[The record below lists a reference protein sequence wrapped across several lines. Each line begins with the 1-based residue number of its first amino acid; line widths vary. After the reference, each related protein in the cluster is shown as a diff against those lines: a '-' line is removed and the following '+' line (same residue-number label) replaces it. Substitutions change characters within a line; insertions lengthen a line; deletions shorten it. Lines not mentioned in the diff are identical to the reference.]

1 MLYIIVMFFAL
12 LIGIIVSYINRSR
25 PSFDNIKFKNSWLLL
40 PAVALQILSSI
51 SEVRG
56 YKFGTFIT
64 LIVNGTIFCLVFLV
78 IWFNR
83 KYVGLWFIGLG
94 ALLNALVML
103 FNGGRMPVDMSLLGN
118 EAYMTEAVDLM
129 LRGADNKH
137 VALDVATKMP
147 VLADIIGVPGFI
159 GLGMPVISIGDI
171 IVAVG
176 LFLLCLQFMLK
187 TTKYR
192 NVALIKN

>member
-1 MLYIIVMFFAL
+1 MLYIVVMFFAF
-12 LIGIIVSYINRSR
+12 LIGIIVSYSNGSR
-25 PSFDNIKFKNSWLLL
+25 PSFDNIKFENSWLLL
-40 PAVALQILSSI
+40 PAVVLQILSSI
-51 SEVRG
+51 AEVRG

-83 KYVGLWFIGLG
+83 RYVGLWFIGLG

-118 EAYMTEAVDLM
+118 EAYMTEALDLM

-137 VALDVATKMP
+137 VALDAATNIP
-147 VLADIIGVPGFI
+147 VLADIISVPGFI

-176 LFLLCLQFMLK
+176 LFLLCLQFILK
-187 TTKYR
+187 PRKIG
-192 NVALIKN
+192 N

>member
-1 MLYIIVMFFAL
+1 MLYIIVMFFAI
-12 LIGIIVSYINRSR
+12 LIGIIVSYSNGSR
-25 PSFDNIKFKNSWLLL
+25 PSFDNIKFENSWMLL

-78 IWFNR
+78 IWLNR
-83 KYVGLWFIGLG
+83 RYVGLWFIGLG

-118 EAYMTEAVDLM
+118 EAYMTKALDLM
-129 LRGADNKH
+129 LKGADNKH
-137 VALDVATKMP
+137 VALDAATKIP
-147 VLADIIGVPGFI
+147 FLADIISVPGFI

-187 TTKYR
+187 PRK
-192 NVALIKN
+192 IGI